1 MKELSPIR
9 WWDRFPDCQVA
20 VPPPDTVPEP
30 SSATTV
36 VESKTKQRHDVTTL
50 TPSVCILSPA
60 GQLEPGDR
68 ERATQTQR
76 RLEADRGNG
85 RNILAD

>member
-1 MKELSPIR
+1 MIVTPR
-9 WWDRFPDCQVA
+9 RFSV
-20 VPPPDTVPEP
+20 E
-30 SSATTV
+30 
-36 VESKTKQRHDVTTL
+36 ESKTKQRHDVTTL

-85 RNILAD
+85 RKQSPPLSVG

>member
-1 MKELSPIR
+1 MYVVVRMPCSS
-9 WWDRFPDCQVA
+9 RFHCQYEHKRA
-20 VPPPDTVPEP
+20 I
-30 SSATTV
+30 V

-85 RNILAD
+85 RNSRRHFL